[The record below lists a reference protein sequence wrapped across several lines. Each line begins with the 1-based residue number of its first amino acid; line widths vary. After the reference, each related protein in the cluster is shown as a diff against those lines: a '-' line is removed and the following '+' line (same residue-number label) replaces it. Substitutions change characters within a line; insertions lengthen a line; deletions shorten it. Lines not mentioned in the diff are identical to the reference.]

1 MQKIKVH
8 LFMSVIVN
16 IIYSLFIF
24 LKLKSS
30 IAVNFQ
36 FNGLP
41 NPNSY
46 QSSLNYAAM
55 QIVLCIVIAIL
66 FLMLPWLVK
75 TLPIKYVNIPNRNK
89 WLRGEERDKSLKKL
103 NFMLL
108 LLGTVLIYFLTAM
121 SMVVYIAN
129 ISTPLVL
136 PILPFFSILLIF
148 LGFLITWIVK
158 LYKLFP

>member
-1 MQKIKVH
+1 MQKIKVN
-8 LFMSVIVN
+8 LFISVVVN
-16 IIYSLFIF
+16 IIYSLFVA
-24 LKLKSS
+24 LTLKSS

-41 NPNSY
+41 NSY
-46 QSSLNYAAM
+46 QTPWIYASTQIGLCLAM
-55 QIVLCIVIAIL
+55 ALL

-89 WLRGEERDKSLKKL
+89 WLRGEERQKSLKKL

-108 LLGTVLIYFLTAM
+108 LLGTVIIYFFTAM
-121 SMVVYIAN
+121 NMVVYIAN
-129 ISTPLVL
+129 ISRPLVL

-148 LGFLITWIVK
+148 FTLLLTWIVK
-158 LYKLFP
+158 LYKMFP

>member
-1 MQKIKVH
+1 MQKIRVH

-16 IIYSLFIF
+16 IIYSLFIS

-41 NPNSY
+41 NSY
-46 QSSLNYAAM
+46 QTPWIYASTQIGLCLAM
-55 QIVLCIVIAIL
+55 ALL

-89 WLRGEERDKSLKKL
+89 WLRGEERQKSLKKL

-108 LLGTVLIYFLTAM
+108 LLGTVIIYFFTAM
-121 SMVVYIAN
+121 NMVVYIAN
-129 ISTPLVL
+129 ISRPLAL
-136 PILPFFSILLIF
+136 PILPFFSILMIF
-148 LGFLITWIVK
+148 FGFLITWIVK
-158 LYKLFP
+158 LYKMFP